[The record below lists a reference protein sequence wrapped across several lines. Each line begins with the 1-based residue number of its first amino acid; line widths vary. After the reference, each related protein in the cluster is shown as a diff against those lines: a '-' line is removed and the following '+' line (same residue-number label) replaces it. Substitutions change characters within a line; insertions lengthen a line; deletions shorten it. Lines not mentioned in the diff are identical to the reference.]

1 MTAVPPVADFDRCD
15 PGLLTRLSELGAA
28 TVSDAM
34 DRSVLDPQITA
45 QWSGA
50 RWWAARSWS

>member
-34 DRSVLDPQITA
+34 DRFGALDSQITH
-45 QWSGA
+45 
-50 RWWAARSWS
+50 